1 MSELCIKAFVS
12 GKVQG
17 VFYRQSTKQQAE
29 THQLSGYAKNLVDG
43 RVEVVLQGDEQKV
56 RTVTDWLQ
64 TGPQHARVDA
74 VDWQQIEPL
83 RLDGFET
90 Y

>member
-1 MSELCIKAFVS
+1 MRELCIKAFVS

-29 THQLSGYAKNLVDG
+29 THQLYGYAKNLADG
-43 RVEVVLQGDEQKV
+43 RVEVVLQGDEQNV
-56 RTVTDWLQ
+56 RLVTDWLHL
-64 TGPQHARVDA
+64 GPQQARVES
-74 VDWQQIEPL
+74 VDWQQIEPM